1 MVTPSLR
8 PTRNMP
14 EMRIVERQVGRVVI
28 LDFHGRIVVG
38 QGANLLRA
46 AVTRLADSGSV
57 NILLNLADVPFIDS
71 SVVGELVR
79 SLTTASRKGGAVKL
93 LNLPPKVRNLLSMAR
108 LLTVF
113 QAYESEDEAVRS
125 F

>member
-1 MVTPSLR
+1 MVLSLR
-8 PTRNMP
+8 RTGDMP
-14 EMRIVERQVGRVVI
+14 ELRIVERQVGPVVI
-28 LDFHGRIVVG
+28 LDFHGKILIG
-38 QGANLLRA
+38 QGDNVLRG
-46 AVTRLADSGSV
+46 AVSRLADSGNV

-79 SLTTASRKGGAVKL
+79 SLTTVSRKGGKMKL
-93 LNLPPKVRNLLSMAR
+93 LNLPPRIRNLLSMAR

-113 QAYESEDEAVRS
+113 EAYESEDEAVRS